1 MYYIAVGSG
10 HYEDECGEGAGERSE
25 TVGTG
30 RPSRL
35 VIKVHIRY
43 CKQVLK
49 ILLPVGMEL
58 AIDNGDVIVDI
69 EYIYWFRIL

>member
-1 MYYIAVGSG
+1 MVYYIAVGSG

-35 VIKVHIRY
+35 VTKVHISY
-43 CKQVLK
+43 CKQILK
-49 ILLPVGMEL
+49 ILLPVWM
-58 AIDNGDVIVDI
+58 AIDNGDVTIDI
-69 EYIYWFRIL
+69 EYIYLF

>member
-1 MYYIAVGSG
+1 MCYFAVGSG
-10 HYEDECGEGAGERSE
+10 HYEDECGEGVGERSE

-35 VIKVHIRY
+35 VTKVHISY

-58 AIDNGDVIVDI
+58 AIGNGDVSIDI
-69 EYIYWFRIL
+69 KYIYWFGVL

>member
-1 MYYIAVGSG
+1 VYYIAVGSG

-35 VIKVHIRY
+35 VTKVHISY
-43 CKQVLK
+43 CKQILK
-49 ILLPVGMEL
+49 ILLPVWM
-58 AIDNGDVIVDI
+58 AIDNGDVTIDI
-69 EYIYWFRIL
+69 EYIYLF

>member
-1 MYYIAVGSG
+1 MHYFAVGSG
-10 HYEDECGEGAGERSE
+10 HYEDECGEGVGERSE

-35 VIKVHIRY
+35 VTKVLSY

-49 ILLPVGMEL
+49 ILLPFGMEF
-58 AIDNGDVIVDI
+58 AIDNGDVSIDI
-69 EYIYWFRIL
+69 EYTYWFRGL